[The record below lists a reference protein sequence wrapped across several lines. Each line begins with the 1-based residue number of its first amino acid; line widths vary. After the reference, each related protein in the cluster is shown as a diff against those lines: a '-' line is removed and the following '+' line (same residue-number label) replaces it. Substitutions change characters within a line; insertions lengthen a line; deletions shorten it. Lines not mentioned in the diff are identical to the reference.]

1 MFAWYFFFN
10 CDMDKNK
17 NGLEWLALVAKRHQ
31 EWIRIINSFG
41 EYDYAEDLV
50 QEFYI
55 TLYKYA
61 NENKIIRDGVVSRGY
76 CFFTLRSLYYQY
88 YNNKKRINKVSLDDM
103 EFSYQIADD
112 SQMDEQVAFHEIC
125 TMIDEKL
132 NSLHWYDKKL
142 FTVYKNTH
150 LSIRKLA
157 AETRISWVSIF
168 NTLKHIKKEIRH
180 EYLEDWEDYK
190 NKDYELINK
199 KYGKKRK
206 K

>member
-1 MFAWYFFFN
+1 MV
-10 CDMDKNK
+10 KNK
-17 NGLEWLALVAKRHQ
+17 SELDWLGGVAKQHK
-31 EWIRIINSFG
+31 EWIKIINGFG
-41 EYDYAEDLV
+41 EFDYAEDLV

-61 NENKIIRDGVVSRGY
+61 NKEKVIRNGIVSRGY

-88 YNNKKRINKVSLDDM
+88 YNNKKKINKFSIDDL
-103 EFSYQIADD
+103 EFTYQIADNT
-112 SQMDEQVAFHEIC
+112 QMDEQVAFHKIC

-142 FTVYKNTH
+142 FTIYKDTH

-157 AETRISWVSIF
+157 AETKISWVSIF
-168 NTLKHIKKEIRH
+168 NTLKHIKQEIKK
-180 EYLEDWEDYK
+180 EYLEDWQDYK

-199 KYGKKRK
+199 RYGKKRK

>member
-1 MFAWYFFFN
+1 MVKIRTEL
-10 CDMDKNK
+10 D
-17 NGLEWLALVAKRHQ
+17 WLGVVAKQHKD
-31 EWIRIINSFG
+31 WIRIINSFG

-61 NENKIIRDGVVSRGY
+61 NKEKVIRNGVVSRGY

-88 YNNKKRINKVSLDDM
+88 YNNKKKINKFSIDDL
-103 EFSYQIADD
+103 EFTYQIADD
-112 SQMDEQVAFHEIC
+112 PQMDEQVAFHQIC

-142 FTVYKNTH
+142 FTIYKDTH

-157 AETRISWVSIF
+157 EETKISWVSIF
-168 NTLKHIKKEIRH
+168 NTLKHIKQEIRK
-180 EYLEDWEDYK
+180 EYLEDWQDYK

-199 KYGKKRK
+199 NYGKKRK